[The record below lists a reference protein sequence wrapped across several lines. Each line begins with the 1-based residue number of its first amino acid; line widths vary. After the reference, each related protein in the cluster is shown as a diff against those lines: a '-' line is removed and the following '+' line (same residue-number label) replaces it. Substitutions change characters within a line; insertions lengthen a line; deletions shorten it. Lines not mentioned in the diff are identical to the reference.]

1 MPIDEIK
8 FDDLMPAE
16 QAAFNKI
23 LALIYQRRGVDFRQY
38 RPKCLRRRVTVRM
51 NDTHQET
58 FKAYLD
64 YLEAHPEECD
74 LLLDR
79 ITINVTEFFRNPET
93 YNAVVQKV
101 VPDLIRRKQ
110 QSGSRM
116 VRVWSAGCA
125 TGEEPYSL
133 AMLLHETLQES
144 GAGLTPRIFATDID
158 KEAMAIAQEG
168 SYEARYLKGLSAL
181 RIKKYFTVTED
192 GRYRINPEPAGL
204 IKFSNHNMIA
214 DPPLRNIDMIFCRNV
229 VIYFGRELQ
238 QKVYENF
245 YQALAPGGYLI
256 AGKVE
261 TLIGTGEKMFERI
274 DVVERIFRKKPLE
287 TI

>member
-1 MPIDEIK
+1 MPIDEVTY
-8 FDDLMPAE
+8 DDLMPAE

-133 AMLLHETLQES
+133 AMLLQETLQES
-144 GAGLTPRIFATDID
+144 GVGLTPKIFATDID

-192 GRYRINPEPAGL
+192 GRYRVNPELAGL
-204 IKFSNHNMIA
+204 IKFSSHNMIA